1 MPLGYSKRLSYKSM
15 KMLKIE
21 FQSSKDYS
29 KPVRI
34 AYKEKLVK
42 KSS

>member
-1 MPLGYSKRLSYKSM
+1 M

-29 KPVRI
+29 KPVGI
-34 AYKEKLVK
+34 ACKEDPVYKVK
-42 KSS
+42 